1 MVAVE
6 LDLSRE
12 RQLTELAR
20 SQGADVAFVAQQILS
35 DYIDL
40 LALPE
45 DDAAIWAD
53 ASVALTAELYED
65 EDWSKEPVP

>member
-20 SQGADVAFVAQQILS
+20 SQGADVAFVARQILS

-65 EDWSKEPVP
+65 EDWSEEPVP

>member
-20 SQGADVAFVAQQILS
+20 SQGADVALVAQQILS

-65 EDWSKEPVP
+65 EDWSEEPVP

>member
-1 MVAVE
+1 MMTVE
-6 LDLSRE
+6 LDSSRE

-45 DDAAIWAD
+45 GDAAAWAD
-53 ASVALTAELYED
+53 ASVALTTELYED
-65 EDWSKEPVP
+65 EDWSEEPAP

>member
-35 DYIDL
+35 DHIDL

-65 EDWSKEPVP
+65 EDWSEEPVP